1 MRALLIAFAIVFASY
16 AARESECRDV
26 ERDLHEDEWAAVA
39 YVAQARAAFPEA
51 KRRFSKGLSAGSQLR
66 VTAGKSSDGGIIVV
80 DRIDNGLIIGHWWEG
95 MERAYSPQ
103 RKDIYTF
110 SERDILDW
118 VIVRPDG
125 VNEGNWG
132 PQDLG
137 TRFVVAQW
145 YTGTTCDQAKG
156 EAGSATRSEANE
168 KCGALGARAC
178 RVVDQALFLGT
189 CEWDETGSLY
199 RIRGISSYGCC
210 V

>member
-1 MRALLIAFAIVFASY
+1 MRVLLIAFAIVFASY
-16 AARESECRDV
+16 ATRESECQDV
-26 ERDLHEDEWAAVA
+26 ERDLKDEDEWAAVA

-51 KRRFSKGLSAGSQLR
+51 KRRFLEGLSAGSQLR
-66 VTAGKSSDGGIIVV
+66 VTASTDGGIIVV

-110 SERDILDW
+110 SEKDVLDW
-118 VIVRPDG
+118 VIVRPNG
-125 VNEGNWG
+125 VTEGNWG

-145 YTGTTCDQAKG
+145 YTGTTCDQARG
-156 EAGSATRSEANE
+156 EASSATRSEAKV
-168 KCGALGARAC
+168 KCGTLGARAC
-178 RVVDQALFLGT
+178 RVIDQALFLGT
-189 CEWDETGSLY
+189 CEWDETSNLY
-199 RIRGISSYGCC
+199 RIRGVSSYGCC